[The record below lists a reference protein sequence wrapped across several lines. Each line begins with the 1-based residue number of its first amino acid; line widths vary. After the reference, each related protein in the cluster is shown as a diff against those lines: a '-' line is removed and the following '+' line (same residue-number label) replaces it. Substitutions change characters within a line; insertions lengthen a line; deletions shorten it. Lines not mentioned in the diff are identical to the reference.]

1 MDESAAL
8 GRRPPPVP
16 LYVLPP
22 CPAGATA
29 RRRGR
34 HGAGGPARDTRV
46 ATEGAA
52 GRATSGGGRRRREGW
67 RERCRARMAMGLG
80 HGKKR
85 GRWRRRRR
93 APCGGGVPSPL
104 LYCRRLPASAARVSM
119 PPPGGQPWVDHPPR
133 LAAWRRRP
141 PPRRPQ
147 TAGTGYGSPRPAV
160 WSRHGGYKPR
170 RSGVAAVAVSA
181 PPPRPRRAGRGQ
193 HGRAA
198 FAVECPGE
206 ALTPT
211 RGGLCGGGLLTN
223 LLFLALF
230 VSMAR

>member
-85 GRWRRRRR
+85 GRSGRRRR

-104 LYCRRLPASAARVSM
+104 LYCRRLPVSAARVSM

-147 TAGTGYGSPRPAV
+147 TAGTGYGSPRPAA
-160 WSRHGGYKPR
+160 RGGRRRR
-170 RSGVAAVAVSA
+170 RSGRATAATNRGGRAW
-181 PPPRPRRAGRGQ
+181 RRWRSPHRR

-198 FAVECPGE
+198 
-206 ALTPT
+206 
-211 RGGLCGGGLLTN
+211 RGGGSTDERLSPSS
-223 LLFLALF
+223 ARERRSRPHVADF
-230 VSMAR
+230 VVVDS